1 MLRISD
7 LKLPL
12 DYNDEKLKT
21 LSAKQLNVSLNKIKS
36 VKLFKRSI
44 DARHKDSV
52 VFTATVDVELNV
64 DENSVLRRCKS
75 NKVNVAKEYR
85 YELPLSKKLDKR
97 PVVVGAGPAGLFCAL
112 VLAQAGQCPILIER
126 GKSVDERTEDVNEFW
141 TSGVLKTESN
151 VQFGEGG
158 AGTFS
163 DGKLNTGTKDI
174 RSRKV
179 LVEFTEHGAPEEILY
194 NAKPHIGTDK
204 LKNTVK
210 NIRNEI
216 ISLGGNVYFQTKLT
230 AINTDNGKIKS
241 ITVQKND
248 GSTEETETDNL
259 VLALGHSARDTF
271 EMLVNSG
278 FMMTP
283 KPFSVGVR
291 IEHLQENINKTQYGK
306 FYNSK
311 YLGAADYKLNV
322 HLKNG
327 RGVYTFCMCPGGSVV
342 AAASEK
348 NTVVTNG
355 MSEFK
360 RDKENANSALLVGV
374 TPEDFGSE
382 NPLSGVEFQ
391 RKIERAAFIAG
402 GGDYKAP
409 VQRVSDLLS
418 VRKST
423 AVGSVVPSYKPGYNF
438 AEIGE
443 YLPEYVCDG
452 LREAI
457 PLLDNKLH
465 GFADP
470 DAVVTGAETRSSSPV
485 RILRGE
491 NLEAVSCGGVYPC
504 GEGAGYA
511 GGIVSAAV
519 DGIKCAEAI
528 LRKSGRC

>member
-1 MLRISD
+1 MLRVSD
-7 LKLPL
+7 IKLPL
-12 DYNDEKLKT
+12 DYNDNKLKI
-21 LSAKQLNVSLNKIKS
+21 LSAKQLNINADKIKS
-36 VKLFKRSI
+36 VKLFRRSI
-44 DARHKDSV
+44 DARHKDNIN
-52 VFTATVDVELNV
+52 FTATVDVELNI

-75 NKVNVAKEYR
+75 NKIHALEEYR
-85 YELPLSKKLDKR
+85 YELPKSEKLDKQ

-112 VLAQAGQCPILIER
+112 ILAQAGQCPILIER

-179 LVEFTEHGAPEEILY
+179 LLEFVEHGAPEEILY

-216 ISLGGNVYFQTKLT
+216 ISLGGKVCFQTKLI
-230 AINTDNGKIKS
+230 AINTKDSVIKS
-241 ITVQKND
+241 IKVQTAD
-248 GSTEETETDNL
+248 GSIEEIETDNL

-278 FMMTP
+278 FVMTP

-291 IEHLQENINKTQYGK
+291 IEHLQENINKSQYGR

-342 AAASEK
+342 AAASEEY
-348 NTVVTNG
+348 TVVTNG

-360 RDKENANSALLVGV
+360 RDRENANSALLVGV

-382 NPLSGVEFQ
+382 NPLSGIEFQ
-391 RKIERAAFIAG
+391 RKIERAAFVAG
-402 GGDYKAP
+402 GGDYRAP
-409 VQRVSDLLS
+409 VQRVGDLLKGK
-418 VRKST
+418 KST
-423 AVGSVVPSYKPGYNF
+423 AIGDVVPSYKPGFNF

-443 YLPEYVCDG
+443 YLPEFVCDG
-452 LREAI
+452 LRAAI

-465 GFADP
+465 GFASP

-491 NLEAVSCGGVYPC
+491 NLESVSSSGVYPC

>member
-7 LKLPL
+7 VKLPL
-12 DYNDEKLKT
+12 NYDEEKLKKLT
-21 LSAKQLNVSLNKIKS
+21 AKQLNINEAKIKS
-36 VKLFKRSI
+36 VKLFRRSI
-44 DARHKDSV
+44 DARHKDNIN
-52 VFTATVDVELNV
+52 FTATVDAELNI

-75 NKVNVAKEYR
+75 NKVRIAEEYR
-85 YELPLSKKLDKR
+85 YEIPKSAKLDKK

-112 VLAQAGQCPILIER
+112 ILAQAGQCPILIER
-126 GKSVDERTEDVNEFW
+126 GKSVDERAKDVNEFW
-141 TSGVLKTESN
+141 TSGVLKPESN

-179 LVEFTEHGAPEEILY
+179 LLEFVEHGAPEEILY

-216 ISLGGNVYFQTKLT
+216 ISLGGEVRFQTKLT
-230 AINTDNGKIKS
+230 AINTVDGKIKS
-241 ITVQKND
+241 IKVRTES
-248 GSTEETETDNL
+248 GSTEEIETDNL

-271 EMLVNSG
+271 EMLAESG
-278 FMMTP
+278 FVMTP

-291 IEHLQENINKTQYGK
+291 IEHLQENINKSQYGK
-306 FYNSK
+306 FYNNVN
-311 YLGAADYKLNV
+311 LGAADYKLNV

-342 AAASEK
+342 AAASEE

-360 RDKENANSALLVGV
+360 RDRVNANSALLVGV

-382 NPLSGVEFQ
+382 NPLAGVEFQ
-391 RKIERAAFIAG
+391 RKIEHAAFIAG

-409 VQRVSDLLS
+409 VQRVGDMLKG
-418 VRKST
+418 RKST
-423 AVGSVVPSYKPGYNF
+423 SIGSVIPSYKPGCSF

-443 YLPEYVCDG
+443 YLPEFVCGG

-485 RILRGE
+485 RILRSDS
-491 NLEAVSCGGVYPC
+491 LEAVSSSGVYPC

-528 LRKSGRC
+528 LKKSGRC